1 MASTPTPTLDD
12 PTTTS
17 SQSQQLQ
24 EQQQGHHNSP
34 RLPVQ
39 THHCRF
45 CNHLLLATTRTLTS
59 LPRRKSPAKD
69 GALILPLP
77 NDHTIDEDDDDETIT
92 SQSQTQPSKKK
103 KTQKHYTILLS
114 TTIPDRK
121 HTLVRRE
128 DGFEKR
134 LFLRC
139 GRCRVV
145 MGYFL
150 DEVHFLSGDVGKKS
164 GDGDGD
170 GDGEKEKERRVVYL
184 LPGALVETGVMM
196 RDDGELEKV
205 VKGLDR
211 EWMGWLEG

>member
-1 MASTPTPTLDD
+1 MSTPTPDNPTPPP
-12 PTTTS
+12 PTTTTTTTTTTPSQHQQPS
-17 SQSQQLQ
+17 SS
-24 EQQQGHHNSP
+24 

-45 CNHLLLATTRTLTS
+45 CNHLLLATTRSIPS

-69 GALILPLP
+69 GAIILPLP
-77 NDHTIDEDDDDETIT
+77 RDNSTDDE
-92 SQSQTQPSKKK
+92 QSKQQ
-103 KTQKHYTILLS
+103 QKHYTILLS

-150 DEVHFLSGDVGKKS
+150 DEVHFGGMTSTNREG
-164 GDGDGD
+164 
-170 GDGEKEKERRVVYL
+170 GDGEGDGEGEKARVVYL
-184 LPGALVETGVMM
+184 LPGALVETGVML
-196 RDDGELEKV
+196 RDEELERV

-211 EWMGWLEG
+211 EWVGWLEG

>member
-1 MASTPTPTLDD
+1 MTPTPTPDD
-12 PTTTS
+12 PTPPPPTTTTTTS
-17 SQSQQLQ
+17 SEQSP
-24 EQQQGHHNSP
+24 P

-45 CNHLLLATTRTLTS
+45 CNHLLLATTRSVSS
-59 LPRRKSPAKD
+59 LPRRKDPAKD

-77 NDHTIDEDDDDETIT
+77 RDNSTADEDEEEPTT
-92 SQSQTQPSKKK
+92 SQSQSSKK
-103 KTQKHYTILLS
+103 QKHYTILLS

-150 DEVHFLSGDVGKKS
+150 DEVHFGGKS
-164 GDGDGD
+164 AGAEGEDE
-170 GDGEKEKERRVVYL
+170 DGEKARVVYL

-196 RDDGELEKV
+196 GDELEKV

-211 EWMGWLEG
+211 EWVGWLEG